1 MRASAAALLVLAS
14 SASSP
19 SNAEAQELFD
29 VRPEID
35 GPVIALSLAVGA
47 LPELIRGFMTG
58 PPCLLRQLPLRQ
70 PVRAPATPET
80 PLPGCDPLEVPAFDR
95 WAIGQ
100 GSRVAALLSDS
111 LIVAVPIAGLS
122 IAFAEEQGRPFW
134 QDTVVILEAYAINF
148 LLVSIAKYAVRRPR
162 PYVYDPGQPPEA
174 RNTTDA
180 QLSFYSGH
188 TATTFAAAV
197 GFSEV
202 FRRRHDGVA
211 VPIFYASSVALAGLM
226 GFFRILAGKHFLSD
240 VLAGAIVGTSIG
252 ILIPA
257 LHDRDMSP

>member
-1 MRASAAALLVLAS
+1 MRAIAGLLLVLAS
-14 SASSP
+14 SPTA
-19 SNAEAQELFD
+19 ADAQEIFD
-29 VRPEID
+29 VKPEVD
-35 GPVIALSLAVGA
+35 GAVIAASLAMGL
-47 LPELIRGFMTG
+47 LPELVRGFLTG
-58 PPCLLRQLPLRQ
+58 PPCLQRQLPLRQ
-70 PVRAPATPET
+70 PTSEPVTAET
-80 PLPGCDPLEVPAFDR
+80 PLPGCDPREVPWFDR

-100 GSRVAALLSDS
+100 GSRTAALLSDS
-111 LIVAVPIAGLS
+111 LIVAVPLAALS

-134 QDTVVILEAYAINF
+134 QDTAVILEAYALNALI
-148 LLVSIAKYAVRRPR
+148 VSIVKYAVRRPR

-202 FRRRHDGVA
+202 FRRRHDGIA
-211 VPIFYASSVALAGLM
+211 VPIYYAGSVALASLT
-226 GFFRILAGKHFLSD
+226 GFLRILAGKHFLTD
-240 VLAGAIVGTSIG
+240 VLAGAIVGTSLG

-257 LHDRDMSP
+257 LHVRDLPR